1 METKIA
7 ILTPF
12 FKKPYE
18 LFHIREVAKLTGI
31 SHTAVRNYLIRFVKD
46 GFLKEVSSKPY
57 AGYTADVDSE
67 RYLLLKQY
75 YNLEKLQQ
83 TGILKKLEQ
92 EYSFP
97 AIVLFGSYAKG
108 TDDEKSD
115 IDIAIISTVKKEI
128 NITSFTKELERPVN
142 LIIFDKKAWNETKK
156 KNPHLINSLCNGIVL
171 SGQLE
176 VL

>member
-7 ILTPF
+7 VLTPF
-12 FKKPYE
+12 FKRPYE

-31 SHTAVRNYLIRFVKD
+31 SHTAVRNYLIQLVKD

-57 AGYTADVDSE
+57 VGYAADVDSQH
-67 RYLLLKQY
+67 YLLLKQY
-75 YNLEKLQQ
+75 YNFKKLQDS
-83 TGILKKLEQ
+83 GILKKLEQ
-92 EYSFP
+92 EYNFP
-97 AIVLFGSYAKG
+97 VIVIFGSYAKG

-115 IDIAIISTVKKEI
+115 IDIAIISTLKKEI
-128 NITSFTKELERPVN
+128 DTTLFTKELEKPVN
-142 LIIFDKKAWNETKK
+142 LIVFDRKAWNEVKK
-156 KNPHLINSLCNGIVL
+156 KNPHLVNSLCNGIVL